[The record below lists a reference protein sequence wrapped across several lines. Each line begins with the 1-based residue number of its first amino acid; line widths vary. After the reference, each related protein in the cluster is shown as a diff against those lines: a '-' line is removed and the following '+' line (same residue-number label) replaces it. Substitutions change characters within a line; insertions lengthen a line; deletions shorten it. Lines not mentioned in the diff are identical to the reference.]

1 MGLSERCKVRRGA
14 VDERKALVDFGLQ
27 RARLECLDPQL
38 ELRCVHRASAGP
50 VPAKRQFNG
59 RGMDEEWTRNGG
71 GMGWEVR
78 ARKVRLAKI
87 NPNRARSCPWVTAS
101 DSILVDSACAR
112 KLELEACAQS
122 SDSGDD
128 ALRSVAP
135 WAAANGC
142 SYPVA
147 IRRVLNDSRHC
158 LCEIRDCVHAERG
171 RRMRAKRCSPWAPE
185 GIELPV
191 RRSRSEGRQRHQ
203 TTH

>member
-1 MGLSERCKVRRGA
+1 VR
-14 VDERKALVDFGLQ
+14 D
-27 RARLECLDPQL
+27 
-38 ELRCVHRASAGP
+38 
-50 VPAKRQFNG
+50 
-59 RGMDEEWTRNGG
+59 GG

-171 RRMRAKRCSPWAPE
+171 RRMRAKRCSPSSVHQRESNCPSEEAAAKADR
-185 GIELPV
+185 GIRPRTEAATASHCTNNSC
-191 RRSRSEGRQRHQ
+191 SRFRLCAWP
-203 TTH
+203 